1 VNPYHVLVVCSGN
14 TCRSPLA
21 AAMLAARVAREPA
34 LASVTVSSAG
44 TSAWNGAPV
53 SEGSFLVGL
62 ERGIDLS
69 RHRARQLTAEEVRQA
84 DLVLA
89 MTDGHLRRVGE
100 LGGAGKAHTFR
111 GFAEQHERAADVP
124 DPFGGDVQAYRTTAE
139 TFDTLIEQI
148 VARLLTLRRSEAT

>member
-1 VNPYHVLVVCSGN
+1 MTPLRVLVVCSGN

-21 AAMLAARVAREPA
+21 AGMLAARVARESA
-34 LASVTVSSAG
+34 LSGVTVSSAG
-44 TSAWNGAPV
+44 TAAWNGAPV

-69 RHRARQLTAEEVRQA
+69 RHRARQLTADEVRQA
-84 DLVLA
+84 DLILA
-89 MTDGHLRRVGE
+89 MGDSHLRRVGE

-111 GFAEQHERAADVP
+111 GFAEVSDRAADIP
-124 DPFGGDVQAYRTTAE
+124 DPFGGDVQAYRETAE

-148 VARLLTLRRSEAT
+148 VARLLTLHKDAPA